1 MAELY
6 PDAIKARL
14 AAWQEEP
21 CTGGYPGMPVWPSA
35 HGGCWFCDQKI
46 ADAAEDPIEA
56 FSRPMIVCPECGNK
70 RCPKARWHRN
80 ECTSS
85 NAAKQVCDY
94 PAPFTPADVAALVAE
109 VERLRAVVPVIHVHH
124 HDIEHHAA
132 SFNEGYEAAMAQHL
146 ADDPSLAEDWLNAKL
161 AGAWVEGFRAGY
173 ADGTDTGPTGPDSP
187 YRTEQP

>member
-1 MAELY
+1 MAELDL
-6 PDAIKARL
+6 DAVKARL

-21 CTGGYPGMPVWPSA
+21 CTGGYPGMPVWPGA

-46 ADAAEDPIEA
+46 ADATEDPIEA

-94 PAPFTPADVAALVAE
+94 PVPFTPADVAALVAE
-109 VERLRAVVPVIHVHH
+109 VERLRVRV
-124 HDIEHHAA
+124 DE
-132 SFNEGYEAAMAQHL
+132 FEGL
-146 ADDPSLAEDWLNAKL
+146 DDALIRLRTQLAEKDREL
-161 AGAWVEGFRAGY
+161 ALLRVMKAPGADAWDAGWQDAH
-173 ADGTDTGPTGPDSP
+173 ADHNDNP
-187 YRTEQP
+187 YRREPQP